1 LGLAEQQRTHAQQQL
16 PLPCTLVVC
25 GAPHLNKLR
34 RTMNDFLAMKN
45 RKKTTPGP
53 MPSRR
58 YPKKAV
64 AAMMTRSGAH

>member
-1 LGLAEQQRTHAQQQL
+1 
-16 PLPCTLVVC
+16 
-25 GAPHLNKLR
+25 
-34 RTMNDFLAMKN
+34 MNDFLAMKN